1 MSFIGEA
8 VLTVSVE
15 LLIEKLASEGLELFT
30 RHEKLRADFIEWKG
44 MLEMIQAVLA
54 DAEDR
59 QTKDKAVK
67 KWLDNLQNLAYDAE
81 DVLDELETEA
91 LRRELL
97 LQEPPAPYQPSTS
110 TSKFRKIIPTCCTNF
125 SPRSIQFESKMV
137 SKIEEVT
144 GRLQSIIST
153 QKDLLTMKNVI
164 SDGKSGINVGQRLP
178 TTSLVNEAE
187 VYGREKDKEA
197 IVELLLRD
205 DSRAD
210 DGFSVISIKGLGGVG
225 KTTLAQLVYQDERV
239 QRHFQIKSWTCVF
252 EDFDVF
258 RVSKLILN
266 SIASDQC
273 TDKDD
278 LNLLQEK
285 LKKQLSGKKFLVVL
299 DDVWNENYNSWRAL
313 SCPFGAGAFGSK
325 IVVTHRNQ
333 GVAETMRAVSTKTL
347 KELSDDDCLR
357 VLIQHSLGARDF
369 NIPQSLKEVAEK
381 IVKKCKGLPLAAKTL
396 GGLLRGKDDLN
407 DWEFLLNANIWDL
420 QEDKCDIVPALRV
433 SYHFLP
439 PQLKQ
444 CFAYFS
450 LFPKDY
456 DFQEEEIILLWTAEG
471 FLDQEYNGRKM
482 EDLGREFVRELHSRS
497 LVQQSSK
504 NASRFVMHDL
514 INDLSRWAAGEL
526 YFRIEDTLA
535 GENRQKFSQSLRHFS
550 YIHGEYDGE
559 KRLKSVSDVERLRT
573 FLPVNLSDYRRNYLA
588 WSVLQRLL
596 NLPRLRV
603 FSLHGYHISKLPNEI
618 GNLKHLRFLNLSR
631 TNIQILPES
640 INSLYNLH
648 TILLEDCRRLK
659 KLCKNMGNLMKLHH
673 LRNPNVHSLEE
684 MPKGFGKL
692 TCLLTLSRFV
702 VGKDSGSGLRELKSL
717 MHLQGTLQIS
727 KLENVKDVGDASE
740 AQLNT
745 KVNLKALLLEWRD
758 WNRVNQRRGNL
769 SDVMELDF
777 KIEIRV
783 LDMLKPHQKLEELTI
798 AGYGG
803 TKFPT
808 WLGDSSFS
816 KLMLL
821 RFEGCGMCTSLP
833 SVGQLPL
840 LKHLEI
846 SRMDTVKS
854 VGPEFYGNSCSVPF
868 PSLETLCFKDMQEW
882 EEWIPCGS
890 GREGFPKLRMLSL
903 VRCSKLQGSLPE
915 RLTLLETLAIKS
927 CEQLLVTIHCLPALR
942 ELQMDGCKRVVFS
955 SPIDLSSLKSVVLR
969 RMPGLFEK
977 GLPKLANLKIGYG
990 REQTYLW
997 QRWQSE
1003 TQLLQDISSLKRLQI
1018 SGCPQIFSL
1027 VTEEVHDQQQ
1037 PELQCRLELSH
1048 CEDLT
1053 KLPQALLTLTALR
1066 EMRIDGCASLVS
1078 FSQASLPSQLRK
1090 LIISSCG
1097 VVESLPEAWRH
1108 NSDSPLQILNI
1119 RLCGSLV
1126 SFPEVALP
1134 SQLRA
1139 VRFIECKALESLP
1152 EAWMQNSNTSLESL
1166 KFKRCDSLTYIARI
1180 QLSPSLKRLI
1190 IKRCP
1195 NLRTL
1200 TLKQDIRRS
1209 SSGSTSL
1216 TPFSSENEL
1225 PDTLEHLEVTHC
1237 SNLAFLSWNGN
1248 LPRALKYLYVK
1259 DCSKL
1264 ESLADRLDNTSLEE
1278 ITISCL
1284 ENLKSLP
1291 DGLHNLHHLQ
1301 RIWIFGCPN
1310 FESFPE
1316 GGLPSTK
1323 LTRLTIW
1330 NCKNLKA
1337 LPNCMHNLTSLLHLE
1352 IRECPSLVSFPE
1364 DGFPTNLQSL
1374 VVDDLKISKPLFEW
1388 GLDRLASLRELRIRG
1403 GCPDLVLSPRFPASL
1418 IQLGISDMPNLKRLS
1433 SIGENL
1439 TPLETLDLNNCPKLK
1454 YFSKQGLPK
1463 SLLRLDIDDCP
1474 LMEKRCRNDKRKYW
1488 PMIKRVPY
1496 VSINDRLLF

>member
-8 VLTVSVE
+8 VLSVSVE
-15 LLIEKLASEGLELFT
+15 LLIEKLASKGLELFT
-30 RHEKLRADFIEWKG
+30 RHEKLKADLIKWKG

-97 LQEPPAPYQPSTS
+97 LQEPAAAYQPSTS
-110 TSKFRKIIPTCCTNF
+110 TSKFRKIIPTCCTYF

-137 SKIEEVT
+137 SEIEDVT
-144 GRLQSIIST
+144 ARLQSIIST

-164 SDGKSGINVGQRLP
+164 SDGKSRINVGQRLP
-178 TTSLVNEAE
+178 TTSLVNEAD
-187 VYGREKDKEA
+187 VYGRKKDKEA

-205 DSRAD
+205 DLRAD

-225 KTTLAQLVYQDERV
+225 KTTLAQLVNKDDRV
-239 QRHFQIKSWTCVF
+239 QRHFQIKTWTCVF
-252 EDFDVF
+252 EDFDAF
-258 RVSKLILN
+258 RVSKSILN

-285 LKKQLSGKKFLVVL
+285 LKKQLSGKKFLLVL

-313 SCPFGAGAFGSK
+313 SCPFGAGASRSK

-347 KELSDDDCLR
+347 KELSDDDCLC
-357 VLIQHSLGARDF
+357 VLIQHSLGAR
-369 NIPQSLKEVAEK
+369 
-381 IVKKCKGLPLAAKTL
+381 
-396 GGLLRGKDDLN
+396 
-407 DWEFLLNANIWDL
+407 EFVLNANIWDL

-439 PQLKQ
+439 PQLKH
-444 CFAYFS
+444 CFAYIS

-456 DFQEEEIILLWTAEG
+456 EFEEEEIILLWTAEG

-497 LVQQSSK
+497 LFQLSSK
-504 NASRFVMHDL
+504 DTSRFVMHDL
-514 INDLSRWAAGEL
+514 INDLARWAAGEL
-526 YFRIEDTLA
+526 YFRMEDTLA

-550 YIHGEYDGE
+550 YIRGQYDGE
-559 KRLKSVSDVERLRT
+559 KRLKSVSDVEHLRT

-603 FSLHGYHISKLPNEI
+603 LSLRGYHISKLPNEI

-659 KLCKNMGNLMKLHH
+659 KLCKNMGNLTKLHH
-673 LRNPNVHSLEE
+673 LRNPNVDSLEE

-692 TCLLTLSRFV
+692 TCLLTLCRFV
-702 VGKDSGSGLRELKSL
+702 VGKDSGSGLREFKSL

-769 SDVMELDF
+769 SDVMEPDF

-808 WLGDSSFS
+808 W
-816 KLMLL
+816 
-821 RFEGCGMCTSLP
+821 
-833 SVGQLPL
+833 
-840 LKHLEI
+840 HLEI

-868 PSLETLCFKDMQEW
+868 PSLETLCFQDMQGW

-890 GREGFPKLRMLSL
+890 GREGFPKLRMLFL

-1003 TQLLQDISSLKRLQI
+1003 TRLLQDISSLKRLQI

-1053 KLPQALLTLTALR
+1053 KLPQALLTLTALG

-1090 LIISSCG
+1090 IIISSCG

-1108 NSDSPLQILNI
+1108 NSDSSLQILNI

-1152 EAWMQNSNTSLESL
+1152 EAWMKNSNTSLESL

-1190 IKRCP
+1190 IKWCP

-1200 TLKQDIRRS
+1200 TMKQDISRS
-1209 SSGSTSL
+1209 SSGSTSR

-1225 PDTLEHLEVTHC
+1225 PATLEHLEVTHC

-1264 ESLADRLDNTSLEE
+1264 ESLAERLDNTSLEE

-1310 FESFPE
+1310 LESFPE

-1330 NCKNLKA
+1330 KCKNLKA
-1337 LPNCMHNLTSLLHLE
+1337 LPNCIHNLTSLLHLE
-1352 IRECPSLVSFPE
+1352 IRECRSLVSFPE

-1388 GLDRLASLRELRIRG
+1388 GLDRFACLRELRIRG
-1403 GCPDLVLSPRFPASL
+1403 GCPDLVSSPRFPASL
-1418 IQLGISDMPNLKRLS
+1418 TQLGISDMPTLKCLS
-1433 SIGENL
+1433 SVGENL
-1439 TPLETLDLNNCPKLK
+1439 TSLETLDLSNCPKLK

-1474 LMEKRCRNDKRKYW
+1474 LIEKRCRKDKGKYW
-1488 PMIKRVPY
+1488 PMITHIPCVI
-1496 VSINDRLLF
+1496 INGRFVFEED